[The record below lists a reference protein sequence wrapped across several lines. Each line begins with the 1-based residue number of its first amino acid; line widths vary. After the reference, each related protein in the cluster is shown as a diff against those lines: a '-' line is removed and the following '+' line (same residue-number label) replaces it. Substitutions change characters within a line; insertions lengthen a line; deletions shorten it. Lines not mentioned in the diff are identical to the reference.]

1 METNTHEHEARH
13 EIDYTVD
20 DEPQSTT
27 SKILTPKQIL
37 VNAGID
43 PANHYLVQL
52 QGQHKISYKDNPDE
66 EIKMHEHMRFISI
79 STGPTPVS

>member
-1 METNTHEHEARH
+1 MEPTTNEHDAKH

-27 SKILTPKQIL
+27 SKILTPRQIL
-37 VNAGID
+37 SDAGID
-43 PANHYLVQL
+43 PATHYLVEL
-52 QGQHKISYKDNPDE
+52 QGQHQVSYKDTPDV
-66 EIKMHEHMRFISI
+66 EIKMHENQKFISI

>member
-1 METNTHEHEARH
+1 MEPNTHEHEAKH

-27 SKILTPKQIL
+27 SKVLTPRQILTD
-37 VNAGID
+37 AGID
-43 PANHYLVQL
+43 PASHYLVQL
-52 QGQHKISYKDNPDE
+52 QGQHQISYKDTPDV
-66 EIKMHEHMRFISI
+66 EIKMHEHMKFISI